1 MISARVLNKLSV
13 VMLNGVMSSVVRLNV
28 TAQEHQHHRRRKKTA
43 ADDIKKLQRDSH
55 VAAIS

>member
-1 MISARVLNKLSV
+1 
-13 VMLNGVMSSVVRLNV
+13 MS
-28 TAQEHQHHRRRKKTA
+28 RRKSINIIAGAKKTA